1 MHESLFFMF
10 YLHINLFDAIYGST
24 QTNWA
29 ACLNNM
35 GISFEQDAHV
45 APNKHTARNNVTGG
59 PMRYPHLSARTSPMA
74 TNNASMSAGKTSPML
89 PMRNVSASD
98 IFPG

>member
-1 MHESLFFMF
+1 MF
-10 YLHINLFDAIYGST
+10 YLHISPFDAIYEGT

-29 ACLNNM
+29 VCLNDM
-35 GISFEQDAHV
+35 GISFEQDAHA
-45 APNKHTARNNVTGG
+45 APNKHTARNVVSGG
-59 PMRYPHLSARTSPMA
+59 PMRYPHLSERTSPIA